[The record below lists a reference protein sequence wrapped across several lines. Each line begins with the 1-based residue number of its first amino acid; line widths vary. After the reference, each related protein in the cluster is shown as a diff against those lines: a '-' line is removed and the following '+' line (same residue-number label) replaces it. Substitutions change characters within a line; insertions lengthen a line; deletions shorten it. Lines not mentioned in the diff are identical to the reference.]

1 MNVLLPLNKYGTH
14 AGMHPNSRAN
24 LSKPGETHNH
34 RGGPQISLL
43 DLLRQELKK
52 IPLKGLDGADNIEHL
67 NNAQLICQRYMEK
80 VVNGDAVMMRDL
92 LDRINGKP
100 AQIITGAG
108 GGPVEVVQ
116 TIRHI
121 TQEELR
127 PTLEALVGAGVVTI
141 SRN

>member
-52 IPLKGLDGADNIEHL
+52 IPLKGLDGADNIKHL

-80 VVNGDAVMMRDL
+80 VVDGDAVMMRDL
-92 LDRINGKP
+92 LDRIDGKSMQP
-100 AQIITGAG
+100 ISGPG
-108 GGPVEVVQ
+108 GSPIEVVQ
-116 TIRHI
+116 TVRHI
-121 TQEELR
+121 TQDELR
-127 PTLEALVGAGVVTI
+127 PTLEALIGAGVVTI
-141 SRN
+141 CSN